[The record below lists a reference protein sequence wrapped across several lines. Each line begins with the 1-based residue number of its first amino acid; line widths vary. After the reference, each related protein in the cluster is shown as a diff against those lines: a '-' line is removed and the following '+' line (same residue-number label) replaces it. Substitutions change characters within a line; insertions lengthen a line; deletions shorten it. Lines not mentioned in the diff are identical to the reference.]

1 MPHTHLL
8 LNVLESIV
16 KAVLIP
22 LPLPPL
28 PPLPPVPVKEPL
40 KDVIAGLPYALD
52 QLIISTIFK
61 SGDLTKLQIETLTS
75 LFKNLDTY
83 LTTLTNLLQKI
94 KLLLPVAGRTD
105 NNKVARLLLVK
116 ELKKNMLDWAKT
128 KQDGLQQASCIIT
141 EEEGCTVSSTNPGT
155 NSGPPPTPY

>member
-16 KAVLIP
+16 KAVLVP
-22 LPLPPL
+22 QHPLPPL
-28 PPLPPVPVKEPL
+28 PPPVKEPL

-94 KLLLPVAGRTD
+94 KLLFPVAGRTD

-128 KQDGLQQASCIIT
+128 GQDGLQQASCVIT
-141 EEEGCTVSSTNPGT
+141 GEEGCTVSGTNPYY
-155 NSGPPPTPY
+155 PPNYR

>member
-8 LNVLESIV
+8 LNVLELIV
-16 KAVLIP
+16 KTVLVP
-22 LPLPPL
+22 PPPQPPL
-28 PPLPPVPVKEPL
+28 PPLPPPVKEPL

-61 SGDLTKLQIETLTS
+61 SGDLTLKQIETLTS

-116 ELKKNMLDWAKT
+116 ELKRNMLDWAKT
-128 KQDGLQQASCIIT
+128 RQDGLQQA
-141 EEEGCTVSSTNPGT
+141 
-155 NSGPPPTPY
+155 YF